1 MALKVQFS
9 SLSQGASVDQQ
20 SGNLSLF
27 EILDEVRVEQLPIHV
42 PSLVLTLI
50 WERGSPVDSNYRLF
64 IHLLPPDG
72 KQVMLGNGELQF
84 PPDQKRVKAVF
95 RFAGFPI
102 QNPGNHRF
110 VISWM
115 PANSQQKEGERII
128 DLEVIQV
135 APQVGA
141 TDPSGLGS
149 GGGNLAH

>member
-1 MALKVQFS
+1 MSLKVQFS

-27 EILDEVRVEQLPIHV
+27 EILDEVRIEQVPVHI

-50 WERGSPVDSNYRLF
+50 WERGSPADSNYRLF

-72 KQVMLGNGELQF
+72 KQMMLGNGELQF
-84 PPDQKRVKAVF
+84 PPEQKRVKAVF

-102 QNPGNHRF
+102 HNVGNHRF
-110 VISWM
+110 VVSWM
-115 PANSQQKEGERII
+115 KADSQQKEGERII

-135 APQVGA
+135 APQAGEPVPTGGN
-141 TDPSGLGS
+141 P